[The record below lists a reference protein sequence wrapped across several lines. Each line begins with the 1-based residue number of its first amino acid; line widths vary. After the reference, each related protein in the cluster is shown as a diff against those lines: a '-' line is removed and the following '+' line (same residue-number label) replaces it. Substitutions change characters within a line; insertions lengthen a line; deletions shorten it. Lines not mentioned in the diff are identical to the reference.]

1 MRPHFAEIVIFSWR
15 AATKLP
21 LFRQIGATV
30 VCHKRS
36 SGRKLERKE
45 KRMIYSRLKTIA
57 VLAALFSYLTAASLA
72 GGEEYYFYAPEQSH
86 NWIKKTEE
94 VVSET
99 TTIPLTP
106 KEETTVRSSIMSA
119 TAAEAIPTFSAE
131 VKEEAD
137 TRKPGRWLWLLALL
151 GVFGILGVTW
161 RANRY

>member
-1 MRPHFAEIVIFSWR
+1 MV
-15 AATKLP
+15 L
-21 LFRQIGATV
+21 
-30 VCHKRS
+30 CHNRS

-45 KRMIYSRLKTIA
+45 KRMIFSRLKTIA
-57 VLAALFSYLTAASLA
+57 AIAALFSAFTTASLA
-72 GGEEYYFYAPEQSH
+72 GGEEFYFYAPEQSH

-106 KEETTVRSSIMSA
+106 KEETTVKSSIMSA
-119 TAAEAIPTFSAE
+119 TAAEAMPTFSAE

-137 TRKPGRWLWLLALL
+137 TSKPGGWLWLLALL
-151 GVFGILGVTW
+151 GVLGILGLTW